1 MSELS
6 KLKGTVE
13 GIARDAKQ
21 TGASLGQ
28 FRSKF
33 SQHVSSV
40 QSAIGGSAQRKDQE
54 VVAVLQDAQKKVEA
68 AAHALENAARIASG
82 YGKSL

>member
-1 MSELS
+1 MSELN
-6 KLKGTVE
+6 KLKGTIDS
-13 GIARDAKQ
+13 IAQSAKQ
-21 TGASLGQ
+21 TGGSLGQ

-54 VVAVLQDAQKKVEA
+54 VISVLQDAQKKVDA
-68 AAHALENAARIASG
+68 AAQALENAAKIASG

>member
-1 MSELS
+1 MSELNR
-6 KLKGTVE
+6 LKGTIDS
-13 GIARDAKQ
+13 IAQSAKQ
-21 TGASLGQ
+21 TGGSLGQ

-40 QSAIGGSAQRKDQE
+40 QGAIGGSAQRKDQE
-54 VVAVLQDAQKKVEA
+54 VISVLQDAQKKVEA
-68 AAHALENAARIASG
+68 AAQALDKAAKIAAG